1 MMRRICAEDGCEVY
15 ALTLRGRPG
24 PGWRCA
30 EHRAKCADG
39 ETYEHER
46 DHERIAAQRG
56 RVKAVMQDG
65 TWHTLG
71 YIESKTGDPQA
82 SISARLRDLRKT
94 KFGGHTVDRQY
105 AGEGLWEYRMV
116 VTDEQGVLI

>member
-1 MMRRICAEDGCEVY
+1 MKRYCDEEGCDIYTYLGMSEK
-15 ALTLRGRPG
+15 RKP
-24 PGWRCA
+24 WRCKEHA
-30 EHRAKCADG
+30 ECADG